1 MLICTVIMDLKTFEI
16 VFDNYVLQ
24 GDTYEQGCGT
34 LVLHGAGKSSRTR
47 FSRMRE
53 SLNDQGITSAS
64 FDFIGHGKTG
74 GEILGTSLHGRT
86 KQAAAVIRHTCIEP
100 LTLIAASMSAYTAIK
115 LTKIFSVNNLILLV
129 PAVYTPSA
137 YNINFG
143 PEFSAAIRIPNNWQ
157 DSDAFNILE
166 NFKGNL
172 LVIAAQHDNVIPI
185 KVIEKI
191 YESARHAKTNLLHI
205 VPESAHLSLFPK
217 LQDFHMAL
225 NMIIKICRG
234 GRDNKG

>member
-1 MLICTVIMDLKTFEI
+1 MLICTAIMNLKTFEI

-24 GDTYEQGCGT
+24 GDTYEQGCDT

-86 KQAAAVIRHTCIEP
+86 KQAAAVIRQSCIEP

-137 YNINFG
+137 YNIDFG
-143 PEFSAAIRIPNNWQ
+143 PEFSAAIRTPNSWQ

-166 NFKGNL
+166 GFKGNL
-172 LVIAAQHDNVIPI
+172 LVIAAEHDNVIPI
-185 KVIEKI
+185 KVIERIHK
-191 YESARHAKTNLLHI
+191 SARHAKTNLLHI
-205 VPESAHLSLFPK
+205 VPDSAHLSLFPK

-225 NMIIKICRG
+225 NMIIKICRC